1 MENSNLILL
10 PGLNKQI
17 SFLLNKLEVENLNIL
32 VVGSGSVQVAQTL
45 QRKSAKSVEVI
56 VEDYDSL
63 MNSKLSLTEDDSI
76 QIKLMDFE
84 RTDYDNETFD
94 LVFAQGSISN
104 YRRNKIVKELKRVL
118 KTDSYFCIGEV
129 IKLQS
134 EVPIYVDEIF
144 ESSDINP
151 MLRNELEKYYS
162 ERNLELLD
170 QLDISFTLNEYYSTN
185 EKMLRKKI
193 VDLTENE
200 KSYYKKLVN
209 KISHES
215 KAYLRHGADKFIGFE
230 ALLLKKK

>member
-1 MENSNLILL
+1 MKNLNLVLL

-17 SFLLNKLEVENLNIL
+17 SFLLNKVNIENLNIL
-32 VVGSGSVQVAQTL
+32 VVGSGSVQVAQAL
-45 QRKSAKSVEVI
+45 QNKSNKNVDVI

-63 MNSKLSLTEDDSI
+63 INSKLSLKEDNSI

-84 RTDYDNETFD
+84 RTDYENETFD

-104 YRRNKIVKELKRVL
+104 YRRNKIVKELKRIL
-118 KTDSYFCIGEV
+118 KTNTYFCVGEV
-129 IKLQS
+129 IKLHS
-134 EVPIYVDEIF
+134 EVPIYVGEIF
-144 ESSDINP
+144 ENSDINP
-151 MLRNELEKYYS
+151 MLRVELEKYYS
-162 ERNLELLD
+162 DRNFEFID

-185 EKMLRKKI
+185 ENMLRKKI
-193 VDLTENE
+193 VDLSDNE

-230 ALLLKKK
+230 TLLLKKK